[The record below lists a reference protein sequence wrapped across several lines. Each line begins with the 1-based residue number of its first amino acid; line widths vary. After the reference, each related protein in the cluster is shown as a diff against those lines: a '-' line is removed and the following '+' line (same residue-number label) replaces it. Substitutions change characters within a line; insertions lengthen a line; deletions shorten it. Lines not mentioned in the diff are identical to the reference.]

1 MLGQHLRKQGFDF
14 SFTLLNREDE
24 RRRCPKEKV
33 VGDAQHAER
42 RARGVCGRRGRQH
55 LSLLR
60 LLLAQDDDHPGTL
73 LTACANRAHD
83 DDSAHDDRRA
93 DYSSAQK
100 TILEGTPTS
109 TATPTATATP
119 SP

>member
-60 LLLAQDDDHPGTL
+60 LLLAQDDDHPGTP

-83 DDSAHDDRRA
+83 DDRRA
-93 DYSSAQK
+93 DSSAQK